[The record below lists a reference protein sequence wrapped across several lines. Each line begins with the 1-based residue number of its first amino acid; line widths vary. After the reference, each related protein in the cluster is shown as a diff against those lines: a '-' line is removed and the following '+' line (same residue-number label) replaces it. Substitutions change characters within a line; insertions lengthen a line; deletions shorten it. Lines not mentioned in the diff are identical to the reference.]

1 MRGLLICS
9 PHIEKILRGEKIW
22 EIRGSRTSV
31 RGQIALIRSGS
42 GEVVGTCEIVDC
54 IGPLNDQELRGNAP
68 KAGLRRAE
76 AVSRYKRSYA
86 WVIAKARPLK
96 RPVPYTHPSG
106 AVIWVILGPRTARA
120 VSDAPRARI

>member
-1 MRGLLICS
+1 MRGLLIRS

-31 RGQIALIRSGS
+31 RGPIALIRSGS

-54 IGPLNDQELRGNAP
+54 IGPLTDQELRRNAS

-76 AVSRYKRSYA
+76 AVSRYRRTYA
-86 WVIAKARPLK
+86 
-96 RPVPYTHPSG
+96 
-106 AVIWVILGPRTARA
+106 
-120 VSDAPRARI
+120 